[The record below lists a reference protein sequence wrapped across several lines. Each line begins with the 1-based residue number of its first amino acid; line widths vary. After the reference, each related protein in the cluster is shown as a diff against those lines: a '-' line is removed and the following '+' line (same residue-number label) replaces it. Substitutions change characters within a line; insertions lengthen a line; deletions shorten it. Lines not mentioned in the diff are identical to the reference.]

1 MELLLIYLVMGGMM
15 VYALYL
21 IFRGR
26 NSGIVDPT
34 LGFLIVGENDLA
46 ALFEEDRAALG
57 PLFAKIESGAGYQIP
72 KYDVLFMYADIKADG
87 SFGLGADMTFRH
99 VAERAGAT
107 IAVVASNN
115 SPENISTAARM
126 PGPKRANLVWT
137 FDRKGTAFANFFK
150 ELFAQMKNG
159 KPMPRAWVAISPQ
172 HSSRLHSELPETMCQ
187 MEAGQVRFR

>member
-72 KYDVLFMYADIKADG
+72 KCDVLFMYADIKADG
-87 SFGLGADMTFRH
+87 SFGPRRRYDVPPCSGTSGRNHCGRRLEQLSREHQHCGK
-99 VAERAGAT
+99 
-107 IAVVASNN
+107 N
-115 SPENISTAARM
+115 ART
-126 PGPKRANLVWT
+126 K
-137 FDRKGTAFANFFK
+137 
-150 ELFAQMKNG
+150 
-159 KPMPRAWVAISPQ
+159 
-172 HSSRLHSELPETMCQ
+172 
-187 MEAGQVRFR
+187 AGQPRMDLRPQRDRVRKFLQRTVCTDEKRQTHAASMGGYFSST